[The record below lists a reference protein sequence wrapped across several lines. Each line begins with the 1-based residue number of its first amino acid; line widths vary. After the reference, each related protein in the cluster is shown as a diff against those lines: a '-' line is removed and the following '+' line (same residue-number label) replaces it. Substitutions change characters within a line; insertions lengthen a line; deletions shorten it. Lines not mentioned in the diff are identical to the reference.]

1 MHPSL
6 VKYVA
11 TMIASV
17 PVSYGQRLMP
27 TTAARHAYA
36 FLSGAAMCAI
46 AYGTGSQMLVLP
58 IVWTYA
64 MLVALP
70 RAHVG
75 IISMVINMSYLVFCH
90 TFTGSAEAWREGA
103 IDATGLLMV
112 ITLKLIACCYT
123 YQDGGADESKLLK
136 SQKEYRQDQLPSVLE
151 YLGFCFCNGAVLSG
165 PTIEMKKY
173 LDFSAHRGVW
183 SKPLPPCAW
192 ALLRTCLGFAACGA
206 FHTFMSMHFV
216 CDIESEGHL
225 ARTWWQRIGWY
236 YLVGVG
242 VRFKFY
248 FVWLIAEA
256 VRARARASR
265 CECDTRR
272 PSRVLARFVGP
283 AS

>member
-1 MHPSL
+1 M
-6 VKYVA
+6 
-11 TMIASV
+11 
-17 PVSYGQRLMP
+17 VSECR
-27 TTAARHAYA
+27 
-36 FLSGAAMCAI
+36 SG
-46 AYGTGSQMLVLP
+46 
-58 IVWTYA
+58 
-64 MLVALP
+64 
-70 RAHVG
+70 
-75 IISMVINMSYLVFCH
+75 
-90 TFTGSAEAWREGA
+90 
-103 IDATGLLMV
+103 
-112 ITLKLIACCYT
+112 
-123 YQDGGADESKLLK
+123 
-136 SQKEYRQDQLPSVLE
+136 
-151 YLGFCFCNGAVLSG
+151 
-165 PTIEMKKY
+165 
-173 LDFSAHRGVW
+173 

-265 CECDTRR
+265 CECDARR